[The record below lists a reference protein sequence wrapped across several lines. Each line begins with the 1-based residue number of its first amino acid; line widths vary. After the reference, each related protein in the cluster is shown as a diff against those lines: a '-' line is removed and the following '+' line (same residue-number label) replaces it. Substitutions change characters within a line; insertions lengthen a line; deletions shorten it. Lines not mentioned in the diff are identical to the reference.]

1 MRAAIRKHNDTSTVS
16 LCLPFI
22 PGDGPEAGARE
33 AVAAEQPAQQ
43 DGVLPG
49 RSGEHP
55 RQAAA
60 NPSSRR
66 HVG

>member
-1 MRAAIRKHNDTSTVS
+1 MHAAMRNHNDTSTVS

-22 PGDGPEAGARE
+22 PGDGPEAEARE
-33 AVAAEQPAQQ
+33 AVAAEQPAQR

-55 RQAAA
+55 QQAAA
-60 NPSSRR
+60 YPSS
-66 HVG
+66 